1 MADVL
6 VLCYHAVSPSWDVE
20 LSVTPESLERD
31 LRYFARSS
39 WTVVPFTQAVL
50 NPPAPRTLALTFDDA
65 FASVRR
71 FAAPLFERFGFP
83 ATLFVPTDYISAGGP
98 LSWPGV
104 DHWLRT
110 EHARELEAMS
120 WDDVRELA
128 DAGWEIGS
136 HTCSHAPLTQLS
148 DAQLAAELQRS
159 RAACSERV
167 GRECTAIAYPYGDVD
182 HRVAQCAAAAG
193 YLAGASLSSRLANLG
208 PYRWPRTGVWHGEAW
223 WKLRLKFTRPIRAL
237 RASRSWP
244 RS

>member
-1 MADVL
+1 MADLL

-20 LSVTPESLERD
+20 LSVTPEALERD
-31 LRYFARSS
+31 LAYFARSS
-39 WTVVPFTQAVL
+39 WTIVPFTQAVL

-65 FASVRR
+65 FASVKR
-71 FAAPLFERFGFP
+71 FAAPLLERFGFP

-104 DHWLRT
+104 DHWLRS
-110 EHARELEAMS
+110 EHARELDAMS
-120 WDDVRELA
+120 WNDVRDLA

-136 HTCSHAPLTQLS
+136 HTCSHPHLTRLS
-148 DAQLAAELQRS
+148 DAQLATELERS

-167 GRECTAIAYPYGDVD
+167 GRECTAIAYPFGDVD
-182 HRVAQCAAAAG
+182 RRVAQRAAAAG
-193 YLAGASLSSRLANLG
+193 YLAGASLASHLANLG

-237 RASRSWP
+237 RASRVWP

>member
-1 MADVL
+1 MVDVL
-6 VLCYHAVSPSWDVE
+6 VLCYHAVSPSWNVE
-20 LSVTPESLERD
+20 LSVTPESLERH
-31 LRYFARSS
+31 LAYFARSS
-39 WTVVPFTQAVL
+39 WTIAPFTQAVL

-65 FASVRR
+65 FASVKR
-71 FAAPLFERFGFP
+71 FAAPLLERFELP

-104 DHWLRT
+104 DHWLRS

-136 HTCSHAPLTQLS
+136 HTCSHPPLTQLS
-148 DAQLAAELQRS
+148 DAQLAAELERS
-159 RAACSERV
+159 RAVCSERV

-182 HRVAQCAAAAG
+182 HRVAQRAAAAG

-208 PYRWPRTGVWHGEAW
+208 PYRWPRTGVWHDEAW

-237 RASRSWP
+237 RATRVWP
-244 RS
+244 SN